1 MVSKISSNR
10 GMYSIASF
18 SSFECLDFD
27 LGVRVRFRVWVRLRV
42 RVLVRVEGFDLR
54 VRVRDG
60 GIGACLVLAE
70 ENRKRKKVV
79 VVQSFQL
86 AAAAATV
93 GLDPE
98 CVRFIVS
105 IGTNLPHWSIPISS
119 WS

>member
-1 MVSKISSNR
+1 
-10 GMYSIASF
+10 MYSIASF
-18 SSFECLDFD
+18 SSFECLDLD
-27 LGVRVRFRVWVRLRV
+27 LGVRVRERVWAPVRE
-42 RVLVRVEGFDLR
+42 RVLERLEGLDLR
-54 VRVRDG
+54 VRLRDG

-98 CVRFIVS
+98 
-105 IGTNLPHWSIPISS
+105 
-119 WS
+119 